1 MTCDTNPTDRLLE
14 TAHLPL
20 RGNRLAGYSAIVS
33 GAGSAGDLV
42 GVGSAIAILF
52 AAQGASVTLLDCDQA
67 RAENTLHGI
76 RAIGGQGLVVKG
88 DVTQAEGCTSAVARA
103 CAAFGRV
110 DILINNAAIARLGDI
125 KAISIEDIDAT
136 IALNLR
142 APLLLAKATAAAL
155 IQSKGSM
162 INIASVAGFRGCGMP
177 AYAATKAALSGLT
190 RDLAFSLGPG
200 GVRVNCIVPG
210 PIHTPMAN
218 TGADARNRRRRLN
231 MLGIEGT
238 AWDIA
243 FAALFLSSR
252 EARWITGANLFVD
265 AGYSIA
271 GAPPVHPD

>member
-1 MTCDTNPTDRLLE
+1 MSSGNNPTVGLLE
-14 TAHLPL
+14 TAHMPI
-20 RGNRLAGYSAIVS
+20 RGDRLAGCSAIIS

-52 AAQGASVTLLDCDQA
+52 AAQGAAVTLVDCDQA
-67 RAENTLHGI
+67 RAENTLRGI

-103 CAAFGRV
+103 REAFGQV
-110 DILINNAAIARLGDI
+110 DILINNAAIAPFGDI
-125 KAISIEDIDAT
+125 KSISIEDIDAT

-142 APLLLAKATAAAL
+142 APLLFAQATAAAL
-155 IQSKGSM
+155 IQRKGSI

-218 TGADARNRRRRLN
+218 SSADARNRRRRLN
-231 MLGIEGT
+231 VLGIEGT

-252 EARWITGANLFVD
+252 EARWITGVNLFVD

-271 GAPPVHPD
+271 GAPPAHPD